1 MHMFE
6 NEDEFF
12 DLPDL
17 LHRYEEMVREGT
29 EYFFD
34 VEEYEMLSG
43 FLFDTG
49 QTQKALQLVRQGIRQ
64 HPVAPELM
72 VKRVRFLTTI
82 NKLKEAD
89 KEVDKLESLIP
100 GSYDL
105 FVARGL
111 LYSKRSQHQKAIR
124 FFKEALPQ
132 AEFPEDVWGL
142 LAIEYQFTGN
152 YRLAIRYLKRIL
164 EVNPYDEMS
173 LYNLALC
180 YDLMGS
186 TEAGIEFMK
195 DFIDGNP
202 YNEIAWYQLGM
213 LQSKN
218 QQFAEA
224 AQSFDYAIVI
234 DEFFSA
240 AYLEKA
246 DMQQQNFEFAEA
258 IKTYQQSIEIDGA
271 TGYVYYLIALN
282 YLKLHRPVKAESYLR
297 QAINEEPD
305 LDEAYYELALLHDE
319 NKSWDEAV
327 YHIGKAVEMDAE
339 NWDYLYASAEIYKRA
354 GRLNEAEVVFNDL
367 IQLGYIDPQIF
378 IDYAELLFD
387 LCEFKMGMDLL
398 YQGVQL
404 NPEASEIMY
413 RLAGY
418 LYTLQENDEAD
429 IYLKKALQLAPQRR
443 VGFFVLF
450 PKLKNNPHITKI
462 LAEA

>member
-1 MHMFE
+1 MFE

-12 DLPDL
+12 DFPDL
-17 LHRYEEMVREGT
+17 LHRYEEMVREGV

-34 VEEYEMLSG
+34 VEEFEMLTG

-49 QTQKALQLVRQGIRQ
+49 QTQKALQLVQQGIRQ
-64 HPVAPELM
+64 HPAAPELM
-72 VKRVRFLTTI
+72 VKRARFLTAI

-89 KEVDKLESLIP
+89 REIDRLESLIP

-105 FVARGL
+105 YIARGL
-111 LYSKRSQHQKAIR
+111 LHSKRSQHHKAIK

-132 AEFPEDVWGL
+132 AEFPEDVWAL
-142 LAIEYQFTGN
+142 LAMEYQFTGN
-152 YRLAIRYLKRIL
+152 YRLAIRYIKLIL
-164 EVNPYDEMS
+164 EVNPYDEMA
-173 LYNLALC
+173 LYNIALC
-180 YDLMGS
+180 YDLMG
-186 TEAGIEFMK
+186 TNEAGIQFLEEFVNT
-195 DFIDGNP
+195 NP

-218 QQFAEA
+218 EQFSKA
-224 AQSFDYAIVI
+224 AQSFDYAILI
-234 DEFFSA
+234 DEFFTA

-246 DMQQQNFEFAEA
+246 EMQQRNFEFAEA
-258 IKTYQQSIEIDGA
+258 IKTYQENIEIDG
-271 TGYVYYLIALN
+271 TSGYVYYLIALN
-282 YLKLHRPVKAESYLR
+282 YQKLHHPVKAESYLR
-297 QAINEEPD
+297 QAISEEPD

-327 YHIGKAVEMDAE
+327 YHIGKAIELDPE

-387 LCEFKMGMDLL
+387 LCEFKLGMDLL

-404 NPEASEIMY
+404 NPEAPEIRY

-418 LYTLQENDEAD
+418 LYTLKENDEAD
-429 IYLKKALQLAPQRR
+429 IYFKKALDLDPQRR
-443 VGFFVLF
+443 IGFFALF
-450 PKLKNNPHITKI
+450 PKLKNNSRITKI